1 MINRIL
7 IRIKVV
13 QMLYSYLLT
22 RSEFKIE
29 TMPESATRDKKYAYS
44 MYFDLIL
51 FVLKLSGY
59 NVGSNNSYAHNYSAL
74 SSSKLA
80 KSLIGNNDI
89 RENII
94 KGDNHIDLYDGVV
107 QEIYNIIISSS
118 AYKDYKKIKSPEI
131 QDDVKFW
138 NVILQ
143 SIIIKNNSFVEAARN
158 NEDFTMK
165 GFEMGVNMVVH
176 TLTNYSDTRTSL
188 SEAHKSLLKALDK
201 SYELYFSI
209 FKLMIELTEMQFQRL
224 DAAKTKYLPSIEDLN
239 PNTRFVD
246 NQLIKSVESNSD
258 FLNYISNNPISWTDE
273 PLFLKSMLDKILES
287 DIYNAYMSAPG
298 SSYITDCE
306 FWRNVLKNII
316 FNDDEFIEMLEA
328 KSALWNDD
336 LHVIGTFVIKSIKH
350 FAHTFG
356 ENTRLIPQF
365 KDEEDTVFGK
375 TLFSETIK
383 NFELYRS
390 YIDKFISEQWD
401 SERLAF
407 MDIVIMVTAI
417 AEMIKFPLIPIPV
430 TLNEFI
436 EIANSYSTPKSG
448 QFINGILFSVI
459 NYLKDEGILNK

>member
-1 MINRIL
+1 
-7 IRIKVV
+7 
-13 QMLYSYLLT
+13 MLYSYLLT

-44 MYFDLIL
+44 LYFDLIL
-51 FVLKLSGY
+51 FILKLSGY

-74 SSSKLA
+74 NESKLA
-80 KSLIGNNDI
+80 KSLISNNDI

-94 KGDNHIDLYDGVV
+94 KGNNHIDLYDGVL

-143 SIIIKNNSFVEAARN
+143 SVIVKNNSFVEAARN

-165 GFEMGVNMVVH
+165 GFEMGVEMVVD

-188 SEAHKSLLKALDK
+188 SDAHKSLIKSLDK

-209 FKLMIELTEMQFQRL
+209 FKLMIELTELQYQRL
-224 DAAKTKYLPSIEDLN
+224 DAAKSKYLPSVEDLN

-246 NQLIKSVESNSD
+246 NQLIKSVESNPD
-258 FLNYISNNPISWTDE
+258 FLEYISKNPISWIDE
-273 PLFLKSMLDKILES
+273 PLFLKSMLDKILGS
-287 DIYNAYMSAPG
+287 DIYNDYMSAPG
-298 SSYITDCE
+298 TSYITDCE

-350 FAHTFG
+350 FANTFG
-356 ENTRLIPQF
+356 ENTHLIPQF
-365 KDEEDTVFGK
+365 KDEEDAEFGK
-375 TLFSETIK
+375 TLFAETIK
-383 NFELYRS
+383 NFDLYRS
-390 YIDKFISEQWD
+390 YIDKFISQQWD
-401 SERLAF
+401 SDRLAF
-407 MDIVIMVTAI
+407 MDIVIMTTAI

-436 EIANSYSTPKSG
+436 EIANGYSTPKSG

-459 NYLKDEGILNK
+459 NYLKDEGVLNK

>member
-1 MINRIL
+1 
-7 IRIKVV
+7 
-13 QMLYSYLLT
+13 MLYSYLLT

-29 TMPESATRDKKYAYS
+29 TMSGSATRDKKYAYS
-44 MYFDLIL
+44 LYFDLIL
-51 FVLKLSGY
+51 VILKLSGY
-59 NVGSNNSYAHNYSAL
+59 NVGSNNSYAHNYSAMNE
-74 SSSKLA
+74 SKLA
-80 KSLIGNNDI
+80 KSLISNNDI

-94 KGDNHIDLYDGVV
+94 KGNNHIDLYDGVL

-143 SIIIKNNSFVEAARN
+143 TVIVRNNSFVGAARN

-165 GFEMGVNMVVH
+165 GFEMGVDMVVD
-176 TLTNYSDTRTSL
+176 TLTNYSDIRTSL
-188 SEAHKSLLKALDK
+188 SDAHKSLSKSLDK

-209 FKLMIELTEMQFQRL
+209 FKLMIELTEMQYQRL
-224 DAAKTKYLPSIEDLN
+224 DAAKLKYLPSVEDLN

-246 NQLIKSVESNSD
+246 NHLIKSVESNPD
-258 FLNYISNNPISWTDE
+258 FLDYISKNPISWTDE
-273 PLFLKSMLDKILES
+273 PIFLKSMLDKILES
-287 DIYNAYMSAPG
+287 DIYDAYMSASG

-350 FAHTFG
+350 FANTFG
-356 ENTRLIPQF
+356 EDTRLIPQF
-365 KDEEDTVFGK
+365 KDEEDAEFGK
-375 TLFSETIK
+375 TLFTETIK
-383 NFELYRS
+383 NFDLYRS

-407 MDIVIMVTAI
+407 MDIVIMTAAI
-417 AEMIKFPLIPIPV
+417 TEMIKFPMIPIPV

-436 EIANSYSTPKSG
+436 EIANGYSTPKSG

-459 NYLKDEGILNK
+459 NYLKEEGLLNK